1 MKRFLIAIYVC
12 LHSISL
18 FAHHEFIAVESVQ
31 DSLQVQIDSSFVDQK
46 SFDEANLEEY
56 RQSDDFNYET
66 AEKEPTWLERFWNW
80 IKDIIIDV
88 LSWLFDDI
96 KPVVGFLGFVLR
108 LLPWII
114 LAIALFLIIKY
125 FAGVRSRSAMK
136 DADPSA
142 INYSDDE
149 ELIKRTNLR
158 ALLKKALEDS
168 DFRLAVRFSY
178 LIILKRLSEQKMIEW
193 QQEKTNEDYIR
204 ELKDKKI
211 QTDFEESTYWYD
223 FVWYGNFEINQTE
236 FDKANTLFNRLID
249 GKLE

>member
-1 MKRFLIAIYVC
+1 MC
-12 LHSISL
+12 LHSFSL
-18 FAHHEFIAVESVQ
+18 FAHDEFIAAAPVQ

-56 RQSDDFNYET
+56 RQSDDFDYESI
-66 AEKEPTWLERFWNW
+66 EQEPTWLELFWNW
-80 IKDIIIDV
+80 LKDIIKDI
-88 LSWLFDDI
+88 LSFLFDDI
-96 KPVVGFLGFVLR
+96 APALSFLSFVLR

-114 LAIALFLIIKY
+114 LIIILVLIIQNWV
-125 FAGVRSRSAMK
+125 GIRSRSSGK
-136 DADPSA
+136 ESDPSS

-158 ALLKKALEDS
+158 ALLKKALEDN

-178 LIILKRLSEQKMIEW
+178 LIILKRLSDKKMIEW

-223 FVWYGNFEINQTE
+223 FVWYGNFDINQTE
-236 FDKANTLFNRLID
+236 FDKANTLFNKLID